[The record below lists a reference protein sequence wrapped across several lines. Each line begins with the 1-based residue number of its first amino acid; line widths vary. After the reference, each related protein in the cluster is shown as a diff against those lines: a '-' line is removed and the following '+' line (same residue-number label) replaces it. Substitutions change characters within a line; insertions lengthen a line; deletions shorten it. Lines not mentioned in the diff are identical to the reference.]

1 MKIQPLDDRVLVE
14 VLEEEEKTQGGIIIP
29 DTAKEKPRMGK
40 VVEVG
45 TDEELKDLIKPGEK
59 IIFAKYGGEEI
70 KFDGHEYIILSRNDI
85 LAVVKD

>member
-14 VLEEEEKTQGGIIIP
+14 VLEEEEKTRGGIIIP

-45 TDEELKDLIKPGEK
+45 TDEDLKELIKSGEK

-70 KFDGHEYIILSRNDI
+70 KIDGQEYIILSRNDI

>member
-45 TDEELKDLIKPGEK
+45 TDEDLKNLIKAGEK

-70 KFDGHEYIILSRNDI
+70 KIDGQEYIILSRNDI

>member
-14 VLEEEEKTQGGIIIP
+14 ILEEEEKTQGGIIIP

-45 TDEELKDLIKPGEK
+45 TDEELKDLIKSGEK

-70 KFDGHEYIILSRNDI
+70 KIDGQEYVILSRNDI

>member
-14 VLEEEEKTQGGIIIP
+14 ILEEEAKTQGGIIIP

-45 TDEELKDLIKPGEK
+45 TDEELKELIKAGEK
-59 IIFAKYGGEEI
+59 ILFAKYGGEEI
-70 KFDGHEYIILSRNDI
+70 KIDGQEYIILSRSDI